1 MSNLLR
7 TLVTCYKHD
16 SFIDPQYV
24 GTDDDVEYLKMRERF
39 QIRKLYM
46 LYYQKLSSVTL
57 FNTSHKITY

>member
-7 TLVTCYKHD
+7 TLVTCYKRD

-24 GTDDDVEYLKMRERF
+24 CTDDDVEYLKMIRK
-39 QIRKLYM
+39 IRKLYM

-57 FNTSHKITY
+57 SNTSHKITY